1 MAQRPP
7 VDPPT
12 GECNPAD
19 YIRLDKSCPYVR
31 TTVPT
36 QTAASLPT
44 PPGATALAESFEQ
57 AWAEYI
63 DNNGDGGRR
72 GVRRALATAV
82 DHITAGDPQ
91 AGEVFDR
98 FVTVLVAALDDLDR
112 GVTAPLLKPGARDTQ
127 NPDSFARKDI
137 RRRAVAT
144 MAVLMDANVGRD
156 DAAEKVTA
164 VLAENGFHVT
174 VITLKRWYDE
184 RLPAEVKQRKGRPPK
199 RVSGGQDRDAQH
211 QLDARLHYV
220 TTAHQGTETP
230 LNELAW
236 FARLWFPSGE

>member
-1 MAQRPP
+1 MAKVGRKSPNAAG
-7 VDPPT
+7 T
-12 GECNPAD
+12 
-19 YIRLDKSCPYVR
+19 IKLDKSRPYVR
-31 TTVPT
+31 TESTFP
-36 QTAASLPT
+36 LRE
-44 PPGATALAESFEQ
+44 GAEDLGPARQKLTEALAE
-57 AWAEYI
+57 AWRAYRGRA
-63 DNNGDGGRR
+63 DNGRE
-72 GVRRALATAV
+72 GVRMGLAAALQFVEAV
-82 DHITAGDPQ
+82 DPQ
-91 AGEVFDR
+91 SGEMFDR
-98 FVTVLVAALDDLDR
+98 FLTVLIAALSDLDK
-112 GVTAPLLKPGARDTQ
+112 GITAPLLKPGARDIQ

-144 MAVLMDANVGRD
+144 MAALMDARYNRD

-199 RVSGGQDRDAQH
+199 SVSGGRDRDAQH

-220 TTAHQGTETP
+220 TTAHQGADTM

-236 FARLWFPSGE
+236 FVRLWFPSGE